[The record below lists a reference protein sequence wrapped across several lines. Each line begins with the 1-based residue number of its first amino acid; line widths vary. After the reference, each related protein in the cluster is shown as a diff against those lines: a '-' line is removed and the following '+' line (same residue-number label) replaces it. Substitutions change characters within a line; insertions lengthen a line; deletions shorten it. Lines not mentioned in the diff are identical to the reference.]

1 MVIDNQWY
9 RTLARDNVELVT
21 DGIVEATPQGL
32 RTRDGREHPLDVL
45 IFATGFHNTHFLFPM
60 KVRGRDGVSLE
71 ARFGSDEDVRAYLG
85 VAVPGFPN
93 LFHLMGPN
101 SAIVGGSAV
110 YTMEC
115 QANYIVGC
123 VSAMID
129 RGLATLECR
138 EEVCQAYNAEL
149 DAKTAELVWSLP
161 DAGSRYQNSSGRV
174 VINHPWRLQD
184 YWAMTRQPD
193 LEDFHAAPLAPGPPL
208 P

>member
-1 MVIDNQWY
+1 
-9 RTLARDNVELVT
+9 
-21 DGIVEATPQGL
+21 
-32 RTRDGREHPLDVL
+32 
-45 IFATGFHNTHFLFPM
+45 
-60 KVRGRDGVSLE
+60 
-71 ARFGSDEDVRAYLG
+71 
-85 VAVPGFPN
+85 
-93 LFHLMGPN
+93 
-101 SAIVGGSAV
+101 
-110 YTMEC
+110 MEC